1 MNKQSNTY
9 IITYSTIMVVLV
21 AAVLTFTAIKLG
33 PVQQLNVEIAKKGDI
48 LRSVGLLQIKDGE
61 DKQKA
66 IVAAYEKY
74 IPETFLV
81 NIKGEKVDGNPF
93 KVFINLEREYFKGK
107 PTPESKLP
115 VFVSVDDQGAKKY
128 IFPVLGTGLWGPV
141 WGYVALGN
149 DFNTITG
156 AVFSHAS
163 ETPGLGAEIATP
175 FFQDKFI
182 GKTIFEGDAF
192 VGIEIVK
199 GADAAANNPHGVDA
213 ISGGTITSR
222 AVGTMLSDC
231 LGGYQAYIQSQRQAP
246 VNQPDSII
254 NEVIITENE
263 Q

>member
-9 IITYSTIMVVLV
+9 IITYSTLLVVV
-21 AAVLTFTAIKLG
+21 VAVLLSFTAIKLR
-33 PVQQLNVEIAKKGDI
+33 PIQQMNVEIAKKGDI

-74 IPETFLV
+74 IPESFLV
-81 NIKGEKVDGNPF
+81 NTKGEKVEGNPF
-93 KVFINLEREYFKGK
+93 IVFINLEKEYFKGQ
-107 PTPESKLP
+107 PTAESELP
-115 VFVSVDDQGAKKY
+115 VFVSVDDAGAKKY

-141 WGYVALGN
+141 WGYVALGD

-156 AVFSHAS
+156 AVFDHAS

-182 GKTIFEGDAF
+182 GKTIFEGADF

-199 GADAAANNPHGVDA
+199 GADKAMANPHAVDA

-231 LGGYQAYIQSQRQAP
+231 LGGYKAYIESQRQVP
-246 VNQPDSII
+246 TNLPDSI
-254 NEVIITENE
+254 NEIIITEYE